1 MNLVNLPWYNG
12 ILECFECFMYSAG
25 IPAFWVGNRLI
36 TFPRLNPNCCG
47 LSGCGTGGNG
57 LLAGWLL
64 VVGVVPCGRGCVKGT
79 LLHCVPVSRDFVSF
93 QNSAPAHMVTLM
105 LYTCK
110 IAFPSSRTVVLSLEC
125 WTSVMT
131 LVMKLMVLQMI
142 DTMKPDVK
150 KSLALSMMVAQV
162 ALPSSE
168 IFHCDMIYTNPI
180 FHVYFRYVMN
190 DHTPLEYL

>member
-1 MNLVNLPWYNG
+1 MLLVFSRHSSILGREWADHLPSLKSKLLW
-12 ILECFECFMYSAG
+12 I
-25 IPAFWVGNRLI
+25 IWV
-36 TFPRLNPNCCG
+36 C
-47 LSGCGTGGNG
+47 TGGNG

-64 VVGVVPCGRGCVKGT
+64 VVVPRGRGCVKGT
-79 LLHCVPVSRDFVSF
+79 LLHCVPVSRDLVSF
-93 QNSAPAHMVTLM
+93 QNNAPAHMVTLM

-110 IAFPSSRTVVLSLEC
+110 IAFPSSRTVVLSLGC

-180 FHVYFRYVMN
+180 FHVYFRVM
-190 DHTPLEYL
+190 